1 MDSEKDRLELK
12 HQLERDVAD
21 AILALAS
28 GKSYLGVEALA
39 DDTERLGI
47 DYRFLAQAIR
57 AHKNKPAELVTTL
70 KQLASKL
77 GRGQ

>member
-1 MDSEKDRLELK
+1 MDSEKDRLERK

-28 GKSYLGVEALA
+28 GKGYLGVEALA
-39 DDTERLGI
+39 DDTERLGT

-57 AHKNKPAELVTTL
+57 AHKNKPAELVTPL